1 MEEVGKILPR
11 VVRRHVRGEGPPVLE
26 VLAPLWA
33 RVAGKAIAE
42 QARPVAFAA
51 GTLTLA
57 TACLCWAREL
67 RELQE
72 EIRASVNSALGR
84 PLVKRLRVRHAPEM
98 DSAGAA
104 PPPSSAAALTE
115 RPQWAENNAGLD
127 PEIREVLV
135 RSFAKYFARR
145 PEKIN

>member
-26 VLAPLWA
+26 VLAPLWP

-42 QARPVAFAA
+42 QAQPVAFAA

-57 TACLCWAREL
+57 TACLCWATEL
-67 RELQE
+67 RGLQE
-72 EIRASVNSALGR
+72 EIRAAVNSALGR
-84 PLVKRLRVRHAPEM
+84 PLVKRVRVRHAPEM
-98 DSAGAA
+98 DSASTASPA
-104 PPPSSAAALTE
+104 SPAAALAE
-115 RPQWAENNAGLD
+115 RPPWAESDLGLD
-127 PEIREVLV
+127 PEIREVLL

-145 PEKIN
+145 TEKIT